1 MVPTE
6 GTPPRAF
13 LSLKTGIPLRDSVPM
28 DIEVQKRGWILAL
41 ADLPQGFR
49 AVHNL
54 HHNKR
59 LPDASSDAILYFTH
73 HLTNGN
79 HIIGTQRI
87 AVDHIRPHFS
97 SPNMIKILCI
107 STHGK
112 GWKLSYY
119 YPQIQALLNTYSMP
133 GAGLDGGWWLARVRF
148 TFWRRRGIKN
158 EVRLQVVG

>member
-1 MVPTE
+1 MSAWCQHRVLPPVPSCHSE
-6 GTPPRAF
+6 
-13 LSLKTGIPLRDSVPM
+13 TGIRLRDPAPM
-28 DIEVQKRGWILAL
+28 NIEVHEKGVNFSPCRSPPGVC
-41 ADLPQGFR
+41 

-54 HHNKR
+54 HHNKW
-59 LPDASSDAILYFTH
+59 LPDTSSDAILYFTH

-87 AVDHIRPHFS
+87 AVDYILSHFS

-119 YPQIQALLNTYSMP
+119 YPQIQALLNTYYMP
-133 GAGLDGGWWLARVRF
+133 GAGLDGGW
-148 TFWRRRGIKN
+148 
-158 EVRLQVVG
+158 